1 MQVGFGNN
9 GGSVFAFF
17 NVADKFG
24 RSDPAFGND
33 DINGKLHTL
42 SVMLSEQMDMFAP
55 DFDFG
60 PDALS
65 QHL

>member
-1 MQVGFGNN
+1 MQVCFGESC
-9 GGSVFAFF
+9 GSVFAFF

-24 RSDPAFGND
+24 RCNPALAID
-33 DINGKLHTL
+33 VINGKLHTL
-42 SVMLSEQMDMFAP
+42 SVMLGEQMDMFAP
-55 DFDFG
+55 DFDFS